1 MNFLAKPI
9 KDTFFVFTKNFMN
22 NVITVLFHCCCSVT
36 QLCPTLCNPVDCS
49 TPGFVDLYHPW
60 SMLKLLSVELVIPS
74 RHLILCC
81 PLLLL
86 PSVFPSIRVFFN
98 KSAVC
103 IGLPKYW
110 SFSISSSSEY
120 SELISFRIHWLTLQ
134 SNGFSRFFSSTT
146 VQRHSAFLIVWF
158 SYPYETTGK
167 PYF

>member
-1 MNFLAKPI
+1 M
-9 KDTFFVFTKNFMN
+9 
-22 NVITVLFHCCCSVT
+22 
-36 QLCPTLCNPVDCS
+36 
-49 TPGFVDLYHPW
+49 
-60 SMLKLLSVELVIPS
+60 PS

-98 KSAVC
+98 ESAVC
-103 IGLPKYW
+103 IRLPKYW

-167 PYF
+167 TILLTRWTFVGKVISLLLNMLSRFVISFLSKEQASFNFKAALTICSDFGARENKVSHCLQFPHLFAMK